1 MSTGAIGQ
9 AWEMDDPSELTRDD
23 NELIL
28 DDMSLIR
35 GASLLGYPD
44 LVKELGADPGL
55 LLRAAGVPP
64 AAVGDPEAWIDF
76 DGFVTA
82 VESAASVTGAPD
94 FGRLLALR
102 QGVEIL
108 GPVGAALRTA
118 GTAGEALA
126 AASRYLSVYSPALRT
141 ELTPA
146 GRPDRVALA
155 FHILVRGLADHRQSS
170 ELALGVMLRVLRLLL
185 GPRYSPLAVDVPH
198 EAIAPRADY
207 VRYFGCKPRF
217 GAPLGALEI
226 ATGDLG
232 RPVSAESGVH
242 AVVRS
247 YLHSI
252 APPADGPLA
261 EGVQRL
267 IRHLLPTG
275 ALSLSLVA
283 GQVLLHPRTLQRQ
296 LADTGRSFDQLV
308 DETRRDLA
316 AQLLRDTDM
325 PMTQVAGMLAFCE
338 ASVLTR
344 ACRRW
349 FGVTPSAY
357 RKAARQARRIG

>member
-1 MSTGAIGQ
+1 
-9 AWEMDDPSELTRDD
+9 
-23 NELIL
+23 LIL

-35 GASLLGYPD
+35 GASLQGYPD
-44 LVKELGADPGL
+44 LVTELGADPGQ
-55 LLRAAGVPP
+55 LLRAAGVPRES
-64 AAVGDPEAWIDF
+64 VGDPEAWIDF
-76 DGFVTA
+76 DGFVAA
-82 VESAASVTGAPD
+82 VETAASVTGAPD

-118 GTAGEALA
+118 STAGEAMTA
-126 AASRYLSVYSPALRT
+126 ANRYLSVYSPALRT
-141 ELTPA
+141 ELAPT
-146 GRPDRVALA
+146 GRADRVALT
-155 FHILVRGLADHRQSS
+155 FGVLVRGPADRRQST

-185 GPRYSPLAVDVPH
+185 GNRYSPLAVDVPH
-198 EAIAPRADY
+198 EALAPRADY

-217 GAPLGALEI
+217 AAPLAALEI
-226 ATGDLG
+226 ATGDLA

-247 YLHSI
+247 YLSSV
-252 APPADGPLA
+252 APPDPGHLVD
-261 EGVQRL
+261 GVQRL

-275 ALSLSLVA
+275 ALTLPLVA
-283 GQVLLHPRTLQRQ
+283 GQVLMHPRTLQRH
-296 LADTGRSFDQLV
+296 LADAGRTFDELV

-325 PMTQVAGMLAFCE
+325 PMTQLAGMLAFCE

-349 FGVTPSAY
+349 FGMTPSAY
-357 RKAARQARRIG
+357 RRAARQARQTG

>member
-1 MSTGAIGQ
+1 
-9 AWEMDDPSELTRDD
+9 
-23 NELIL
+23 LIL

-35 GASLLGYPD
+35 GASLQGYPD
-44 LVKELGADPGL
+44 LVTELGADPL
-55 LLRAAGVPP
+55 PLLRAAGVRP

-76 DGFVTA
+76 DGFVAA
-82 VESAASVTGAPD
+82 VETAASITDTPD
-94 FGRLLALR
+94 FGRRLALR

-118 GTAGEALA
+118 STAGEAMA

-141 ELTPA
+141 ELAPT
-146 GRPDRVALA
+146 GRSDRVALT
-155 FHILVRGLADHRQSS
+155 FHVLVRGLADHRQST

-198 EAIAPRADY
+198 DAIAPRADY

-217 GAPLGALEI
+217 AAPLGALEI

-252 APPADGPLA
+252 APPADGQLVD
-261 EGVQRL
+261 GVQRL

-283 GQVLLHPRTLQRQ
+283 GQLLMHPRTLQRQ
-296 LADTGRSFDQLV
+296 LADAGRTFDQLV

-325 PMTQVAGMLAFCE
+325 PMTQIAGMLAFCE
-338 ASVLTR
+338 ACVLTR

-349 FGVTPSAY
+349 FAMTPSAY
-357 RKAARQARRIG
+357 RKAAREARKVG